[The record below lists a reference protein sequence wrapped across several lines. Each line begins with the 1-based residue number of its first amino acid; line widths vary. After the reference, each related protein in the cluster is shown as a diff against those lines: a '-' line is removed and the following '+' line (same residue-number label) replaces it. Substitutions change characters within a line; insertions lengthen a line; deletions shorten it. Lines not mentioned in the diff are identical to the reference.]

1 MIPQDEETHTLLM
14 RAFNE
19 YFKANQK
26 WINKGTRRAGEQ
38 ARYWLA
44 QIRIISR
51 ERRKLIQ
58 DWRHSVDAD
67 KAQRKAQNQGSDGTD
82 NAN

>member
-1 MIPQDEETHTLLM
+1 MIPQDEETHTQLM

-19 YFKANQK
+19 YFKANQR

-38 ARYWLA
+38 TRYWLA

-58 DWRHSVDAD
+58 DWRHSVDAH
-67 KAQRKAQNQGSDGTD
+67 KAQKKQAPGDADTN
-82 NAN
+82 

>member
-1 MIPQDEETHTLLM
+1 MIPQDEETHSQLM

-58 DWRHSVDAD
+58 EWRHGVDAE
-67 KAQRKAQNQGSDGTD
+67 KAQKKQASGDTD
-82 NAN
+82 TN

>member
-1 MIPQDEETHTLLM
+1 MIPQDEELHTQIM

-19 YFKANQK
+19 YFKANQR

-58 DWRHSVDAD
+58 DWRHSVDAV
-67 KAQRKAQNQGSDGTD
+67 KAQKKQGSGDADT
-82 NAN
+82 N

>member
-1 MIPQDEETHTLLM
+1 MMHQDEELHAEIL

-19 YFKANQK
+19 YFKANQR

-38 ARYWLA
+38 TRYWLA
-44 QIRIISR
+44 QIRILAR

-58 DWRHSVDAD
+58 EWRHDVDAV
-67 KAQRKAQNQGSDGTD
+67 KAQKKQGLGDADT
-82 NAN
+82 N